1 MRRKDKEKLIVFGL
15 IGKTVHKP
23 HNHLLRHKVIPCAHE
38 HANPPDWRDDQ
49 ETHGKPEPKR
59 FAASPRDEATY
70 DRLQNVKKYH
80 KNDNPCFF
88 VHITI
93 QLALF
98 MLFLTMTCDN
108 DH

>member
-38 HANPPDWRDDQ
+38 HANPAEGRDDE

-59 FAASPRDEATY
+59 LATAAGDEATCN
-70 DRLQNVKKYH
+70 RLQNVKEHYKAGDEYFLLCH
-80 KNDNPCFF
+80 DNVILVF
-88 VHITI
+88 T
-93 QLALF
+93 
-98 MLFLTMTCDN
+98 
-108 DH
+108 